1 MAEETALVEKQV
13 FKGLYKPL
21 DVQQL
26 ESKVLEVEKNVP
38 QLRHGKRMFGRQ
50 NSQHTSQL
58 MSLTMLCDSPFRR
71 MKQCLA
77 QIERKTGALREAY
90 FDMKKKAY
98 KVTQWEKAG
107 DEYSMIKAEEGRVGM
122 ASSQDSIE
130 HAMREINMFQT
141 AYEDIRE
148 QYDIPEDWDE
158 ADFEESEA
166 ENHIRMAFRY
176 CIQRLMETNR
186 IDRGTTEYLE
196 QWGIHPMAADKLTRG
211 YLEEVDKILAQNK
224 APDINHMHNFLDK
237 MVDMFKDSHKDM
249 MKRIGIKQIL
259 RAEATMLTHDHP
271 DKEMYLESSFG
282 GAASTKLLEEQEEE

>member
-1 MAEETALVEKQV
+1 
-13 FKGLYKPL
+13 
-21 DVQQL
+21 
-26 ESKVLEVEKNVP
+26 
-38 QLRHGKRMFGRQ
+38 
-50 NSQHTSQL
+50 

-90 FDMKKKAY
+90 FDMKKKAF
-98 KVTQWEKAG
+98 KVQQWEKAG

-148 QYDIPEDWDE
+148 QYGIPEDWDE

-176 CIQRLMETNR
+176 LQQFLLKSKLKMTKKTIK
-186 IDRGTTEYLE
+186 ISIIVGTSLIILKNFDDLVLE
-196 QWGIHPMAADKLTRG
+196 L
-211 YLEEVDKILAQNK
+211 
-224 APDINHMHNFLDK
+224 F
-237 MVDMFKDSHKDM
+237 FKDTRHLP
-249 MKRIGIKQIL
+249 R
-259 RAEATMLTHDHP
+259 
-271 DKEMYLESSFG
+271 
-282 GAASTKLLEEQEEE
+282 

>member
-1 MAEETALVEKQV
+1 MAEENALVEKQV
-13 FKGLYKPL
+13 FKGIYKPL
-21 DVQQL
+21 DVNQL

-148 QYDIPEDWDE
+148 Q
-158 ADFEESEA
+158 
-166 ENHIRMAFRY
+166 
-176 CIQRLMETNR
+176 
-186 IDRGTTEYLE
+186 
-196 QWGIHPMAADKLTRG
+196 
-211 YLEEVDKILAQNK
+211 
-224 APDINHMHNFLDK
+224 
-237 MVDMFKDSHKDM
+237 
-249 MKRIGIKQIL
+249 
-259 RAEATMLTHDHP
+259 
-271 DKEMYLESSFG
+271 
-282 GAASTKLLEEQEEE
+282 

>member
-1 MAEETALVEKQV
+1 
-13 FKGLYKPL
+13 
-21 DVQQL
+21 
-26 ESKVLEVEKNVP
+26 
-38 QLRHGKRMFGRQ
+38 
-50 NSQHTSQL
+50 

-122 ASSQDSIE
+122 ASAQDSIE

-148 QYDIPEDWDE
+148 QYGIPEDWDE

-176 CIQRLMETNR
+176 CIQRLMETGR

-211 YLEEVDKILAQNK
+211 YLEEVDQILASGK

-237 MVDMFKDSHKDM
+237 MVETFKDSHKDM

-259 RAEATMLTHDHP
+259 RAEASMLTHDHP
-271 DKEMYLESSFG
+271 EKELFLNDSFG
-282 GAASTKLLEEQEEE
+282 GGAGIKQLESQEN